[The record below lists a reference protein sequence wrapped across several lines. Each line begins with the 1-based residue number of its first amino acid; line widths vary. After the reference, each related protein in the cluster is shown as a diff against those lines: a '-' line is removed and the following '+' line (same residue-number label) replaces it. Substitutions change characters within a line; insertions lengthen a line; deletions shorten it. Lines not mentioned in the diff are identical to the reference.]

1 MEEKLRKFLEP
12 YIGPGALPKDRVLP
26 EDVDMLIHFAV
37 DDYTKQEIM
46 DYGTAHP
53 EAPFW
58 DFLKLIHPMTP
69 EEIEALQKEI
79 DSEPDDED

>member
-12 YIGPGALPKDRVLP
+12 YIGPGALQKDRVLP
-26 EDVDMLIHFAV
+26 EDVDMLIHFAS
-37 DDYTKQEIM
+37 YGHIEQEII

-53 EAPFW
+53 EAKFC
-58 DFLKLIHPMTP
+58 DFHKLIPPPTP
-69 EEIEALQKEI
+69 EELLRMQMEI

>member
-1 MEEKLRKFLEP
+1 MERKLRKFLEP
-12 YIGPGALPKDRVLP
+12 YIGEGILKKDSVRP
-26 EDVDMLIHFAV
+26 EDVDMLIHFAS
-37 DDYTKQEIM
+37 YNHIEQEII

-58 DFLKLIHPMTP
+58 DFLKLIPPMTP
-69 EEIEALQKEI
+69 EEMEALQREI